1 MPDQP
6 LRYQRFFAELKRR
19 RVFRLMALYGAAS
32 FAILQGV
39 DLLVPVLGLSDSV
52 TQGVAVILLV
62 GAPVA
67 ILLGWIFD
75 LTPEG
80 LERTPEPDAGELKDI
95 ISAPRSKR
103 WLSGILALAGMVAL
117 VAGAWYVGRESVGR
131 PTVGEASVSSASIAV
146 LPFANMSA
154 DPDQEYFADGIS
166 EELLNLLARI
176 PDLRVASRT
185 SAFSFKGQE
194 LEVPEIAKRLN
205 VDHILEGSVRRS
217 GNEVRVTARLID
229 ARTDTRLWSQ
239 SWDRTMD
246 DIFAVQDEIA
256 SAVADRL
263 EVSLMG
269 GVPEAEPTNGEA
281 YALFLQGRALGHQ
294 RTSEGFEG
302 AIQVLEQASALEPDY
317 APAWAELAR
326 VYATQA
332 GSGERPAGEAF
343 QAARVAANRALSIDP
358 EYAPAIAGLGLVA
371 LSHDRDLAT
380 ASRYYEQA
388 LALAPTDTDII
399 GDAATLAQSLGRLD
413 EAIRMKEYVVAR
425 DPVSPRGYHN
435 LGNAYRWAGR
445 WDDAIA
451 SYRTAETLSPG
462 YIGAH
467 TGVAQALLGKGEPE
481 SALDAVLQEPST
493 PWRLIGSA
501 MVYWALGRRAESDA
515 ALDELIASWGRDAAY
530 NIAYVLAFRGEA
542 DRAFEWLDKAVE
554 YNDPG
559 LSEVVVENTFERIHD
574 DPRWLPFLER
584 IGKAPSQLAGIEF
597 KITLPQ

>member
-1 MPDQP
+1 MPNWH
-6 LRYQRFFAELKRR
+6 LRYQRFFAELMRR
-19 RVFRLMALYGAAS
+19 KVFRLMALYGAAS

-39 DLLVPVLGLSDSV
+39 DLLVPVLGLTDTV
-52 TQGVAVILLV
+52 TQGVAVILLA

-67 ILLGWIFD
+67 MLLGWAFD

-80 LERTPEPDAGELKDI
+80 LERTPELDPGELKEI

-103 WLSGILALAGMVAL
+103 WPSGILAMAGMVAL
-117 VAGAWYVGRESVGR
+117 LAGAWYAGRESVVLAT
-131 PTVGEASVSSASIAV
+131 PKEANDSSPSLAV

-176 PDLRVASRT
+176 PDLRVASQT
-185 SAFSFKGQE
+185 SAFSFKGQG
-194 LEVPEIAKRLN
+194 LEIREIAERLN
-205 VDHILEGSVRRS
+205 VANILEGSVRRS

-239 SWDRTMD
+239 SWDRTLD

-269 GVPEAEPTNGEA
+269 DISEPEPANGEA
-281 YALFLQGRALGHQ
+281 YALFLQGRILGRQ
-294 RTSEGFEG
+294 RTAEGFQE
-302 AIQVLEQASALEPDY
+302 AIDVLEEAIAVEPDY

-332 GSGERPAGEAF
+332 GSGNRPAGEAF
-343 QAARVAANRALSIDP
+343 QLAREAANHALSIDP
-358 EYAPAIAGLGLVA
+358 EYAPAIAHLGLIA
-371 LSHDRDLAT
+371 LSYDRDLA
-380 ASRYYEQA
+380 AAARYYEQA

-413 EAIRMKEYVVAR
+413 EAIQMKEYVVAR
-425 DPVSPRGYHN
+425 DPVSPRGFHN

-445 WDDAIA
+445 WDEAIK
-451 SYRTAETLSPG
+451 SYYTAESLSPG

-481 SALDAVLQEPST
+481 AALEAVLEEPSR
-493 PWRLIGSA
+493 PWRLIGSS
-501 MVYWALGRRAESDA
+501 MVYSALGRTVQSDA
-515 ALDELIASWGRDAAY
+515 ALAELMASWEMDAAY

-542 DRAFEWLDKAVE
+542 DRAFEWLDKAVA

-559 LSEVVVENTFERIHD
+559 LSEVVVENCFARIHD
-574 DPRWLPFLER
+574 DPRWLSLLAK
-584 IGKAPSQLAGIEF
+584 IGKAPSQLADVEF
-597 KITLPQ
+597 QVTLPE